1 MQQKNKVGPSAIH
14 LHMPTRI
21 SGLTSPLTHIV
32 GSLVTRVYLL
42 APGHGNH
49 PCPNQGC
56 INVRATK
63 PAAAEPETVVSF
75 PSFFSSIPPLFKFN
89 LSESESYKTNKN
101 KKRPNKHQPQ
111 KQAPRQSRNRLQN
124 QLLSSAKPLHQT
136 QLPPLVR
143 PSTADNP
150 DEPEVDE
157 NTAELEAEA
166 EGEGGAEAPK
176 TGEPAVTE
184 PEAPKVEEP
193 AAAEPIAAAPAR

>member
-1 MQQKNKVGPSAIH
+1 
-14 LHMPTRI
+14 MPTRI

-42 APGHGNH
+42 APGLGNH

-124 QLLSSAKPLHQT
+124 QLLSSPKPLHQT

-143 PSTADNP
+143 PSPRRITRTSRRSTRTLLSSRLRLRARVEPRHQRLGNP
-150 DEPEVDE
+150 
-157 NTAELEAEA
+157 L
-166 EGEGGAEAPK
+166 
-176 TGEPAVTE
+176 
-184 PEAPKVEEP
+184 
-193 AAAEPIAAAPAR
+193 